1 MWFVLLLAAAA
12 NAVTLS
18 APQATIV
25 RNIKASARLD
35 HPEPTAAPATPDDL
49 HLLNRRDTVAQADA
63 TVCGYYTR
71 DADSRLYCLNDN
83 ACVFYAPDSEL
94 PGMVG
99 CCPITSA
106 ASGSNECII
115 FSTCIDIA
123 DILAT
128 SELLAQTTDSM
139 ALFCTYDGNQ
149 YCHTRTWPGLNVAD
163 FECTSTSSAWLET
176 MYTYGTVS
184 EEDEDDQTTE
194 TLSLSWIS
202 ESDLPTD
209 RSVAATTT
217 TESETSTTET
227 STSQSQTASPV
238 DEPGALETDGSDD
251 SGSSTPVG
259 AIVGGVV
266 GGVGGLALI
275 AGALFLYRRHK
286 KKSIPAETPVIPP
299 PETKQQPG
307 ISTKEMFAPPQG
319 ASKGNDTTGM
329 HEVMAEPMYA
339 ELPVQEAPREGR
351 VVRHELE

>member
-1 MWFVLLLAAAA
+1 MRFVVLLAAAA

-18 APQATIV
+18 APQATLV
-25 RNIKASARLD
+25 KDIKSSARLAQ
-35 HPEPTAAPATPDDL
+35 PPPTAAPATPEDL
-49 HLLNRRDTVAQADA
+49 HLLARQDTVAQADP

-71 DADSRLYCLNDN
+71 DADSRLYCLNNN
-83 ACVFYAPDSEL
+83 ACVFYAPDSEF

-99 CCPITSA
+99 CCPTTSA
-106 ASGSNECII
+106 TSGTNECII

-128 SELLAQTTDSM
+128 SDLLAQTTDSM

-149 YCHTRTWPGLNVAD
+149 YCHTRTWPGLNAAD

-176 MYTYGTVS
+176 MYTFGTLT
-184 EEDEDDQTTE
+184 DEDDAEDQSTE
-194 TLSLSWIS
+194 SLSISWIS
-202 ESDLPTD
+202 SSDLPTD
-209 RSVAATTT
+209 RSVEATTT
-217 TESETSTTET
+217 TETETSTTESTTSQTQT
-227 STSQSQTASPV
+227 STSV
-238 DEPGALETDGSDD
+238 DEQGATITDGPDD

-286 KKSIPAETPVIPP
+286 KKSVPVEAPVIPP
-299 PETKQQPG
+299 PDMKQQPG
-307 ISTKEMFAPPQG
+307 VSTTEAFAPPKAAPPG
-319 ASKGNDTTGM
+319 VDTTGM
-329 HEVMAEPMYA
+329 HEAMAEPMYA
-339 ELPVQEAPREGR
+339 ELPVQEARNGR